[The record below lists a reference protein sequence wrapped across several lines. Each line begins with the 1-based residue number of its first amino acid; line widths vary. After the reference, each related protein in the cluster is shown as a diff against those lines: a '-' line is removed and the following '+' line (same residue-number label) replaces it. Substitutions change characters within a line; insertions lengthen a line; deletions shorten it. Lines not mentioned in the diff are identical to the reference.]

1 MRKNQNAE
9 SNIPVAEKHV
19 GNRLWKSGKV
29 WLSTAGL
36 TLVTLGTVGAVLVA
50 NAQAKTE
57 VTAPVKSSF
66 PAPPTNTTVNWENNK
81 PLFYVIDQNGT
92 EHPKPELTLGDG
104 EPAWCLG
111 LGVPLTN
118 NTTEVQR
125 SASNKILNALNDEQK
140 AVLNNTEFLGRKA
153 GDLEGYA
160 EAQYA
165 TYKLLDEAGVSQNQA
180 KDAIVKDNTLLH
192 DANKIKTGADN
203 LIKEAKKMRE
213 LPSFNSQII
222 QLLQG
227 TSKTITDFKG
237 VIGNFPYVKVNAKG
251 LKESIKGNDLT
262 LKADATTPLG
272 ETKNAVQLQSTA
284 MDSEDLPWYVFS
296 TDGDDSGA
304 QSQSVGATRDPSKAN
319 ASLNIN
325 VISLGE
331 TTLTKSDAD
340 TGNSETQGAAQL
352 KGAVFGLFRKSD
364 NKQVNWSEG
373 LKDYPL
379 TLTAGT
385 KADDTKVSI
394 KMGDDLK
401 AGVKNLNKSNSYY
414 WMETEAPEGYSLSTK
429 KIDVTFDSSSQF
441 DDKTSNYIDD
451 EKATDK
457 VNVFN
462 FMFTK
467 VQDVTGSYTGLN
479 GAEFQLIP
487 QEGTKGKT
495 ITATS
500 GTGTD
505 SNGYTVNGLTKFDGE
520 ANQKAGNPSK
530 DGIAEGHYHLHESK
544 TPKGLKPIDDVD
556 VSVTPIKDK
565 DGKITTYE
573 EKFTDLVT
581 NQVIDDVK
589 TPVDQMKD
597 NDILVNVNLGQFTDK
612 PETPVVP
619 TIKTKAH
626 VKDGSQTI
634 KAKDISDKTPMYDDV
649 ILTNAQ
655 QGEVQHGYLHR
666 IVKDEQGK
674 VVSDKIVAENKFVID
689 DATAK
694 KQEDEILAT
703 VDTSQDAKEP
713 SGYSVTYVWA
723 EKLNDSSDK
732 NEQAKHDDLNDKDE
746 TIVSPTGHTQVST
759 KMIDA
764 KTNQKFNDKYHAT
777 GLTEGESYTIKVNG
791 AWSKK
796 LNKVVPASGK
806 LTFKATAETM
816 DVDVPITIDA
826 HDLSNDDLTML
837 EELDD
842 FNGEMIVQNNNH
854 NDTNETVHVK
864 PTPPV
869 KPVTPTT
876 PSTTPAI
883 PKASLPTTGSS
894 TGDALMYGGMAVLL
908 VALGGTVYY
917 MKKKNSVEK

>member
-1 MRKNQNAE
+1 MRKNQN
-9 SNIPVAEKHV
+9 SQPNIPVAEKHV

-36 TLVTLGTVGAVLVA
+36 TLIALGTVGAVLVA

-57 VTAPVKSSF
+57 TTVTVKSSF

-118 NTTEVQR
+118 NTTEAQR

-140 AVLNNTEFLGRKA
+140 AVLNNVEFLGRKA
-153 GDLEGYA
+153 GNLEGYA

-165 TYKLLDEAGVSQNQA
+165 TYELLDEAGVSQNQA

-192 DANKIKTGADN
+192 DANAIKTGADN
-203 LIKEAKKMRE
+203 LIKEARKMRE
-213 LPSFNSQII
+213 LPSFNSQTI

-227 TSKTITDFKG
+227 TSKTITDSKG
-237 VIGNFPYVKVNAKG
+237 VLGNFPYVKVNVKG
-251 LKESIKGNDLT
+251 LTESIKGNDLT

-272 ETKNAVQLQSTA
+272 ETKNAVQLYNTGES
-284 MDSEDLPWYVFS
+284 SESLPWYVFS
-296 TDGDDSGA
+296 TDGDDSGS
-304 QSQSVGATRDPSKAN
+304 QSQSVGATQDPSQALS
-319 ASLNIN
+319 AFN
-325 VISLGE
+325 VKVIGLGE
-331 TTLTKSDAD
+331 ATLTKSDAD
-340 TGNSETQGAAQL
+340 TGNSQTQGAAQL
-352 KGAVFGLFRKSD
+352 KGVVFGLFRKSD
-364 NKQVNWSEG
+364 NKQVNWSDG

-385 KADDTKVSI
+385 KADDTKVAI

-401 AGVKNLNKSNSYY
+401 AGVKNLDKSNSYY

-429 KIDVTFDSSSQF
+429 KIDVTFDSSSKF
-441 DDKTSNYIDD
+441 DDKTSNYIAT
-451 EKATDK
+451 ETATDK

-462 FMFTK
+462 FMFDK
-467 VQDVTGSYTGLN
+467 VQDVNGSYTGLN

-544 TPKGLKPIDDVD
+544 TPKGLNPIDDVD

-589 TPVDQMKD
+589 TPVEQMKD
-597 NDILVNVNLGQFTDK
+597 NNVLVNVNLGQFTDK

-626 VKDGSQTI
+626 DKNNKQTL
-634 KAKDISDKTPMYDDV
+634 AETEISKETTMYDDV
-649 ILTNAQ
+649 ELTNAKAGQ
-655 QGEVQHGYLHR
+655 EQTSTLHR
-666 IVKDEQGK
+666 RVKDDSGK
-674 VVSDKIVAENKFVID
+674 VKDDKIVA
-689 DATAK
+689 TAK
-694 KQEDEILAT
+694 ATFDDKVEKSQENTIET
-703 VDTSQDAKEP
+703 KVDTTKDTKLPDTESAE
-713 SGYSVTYVWA
+713 YVWTQ
-723 EKLNDSSDK
+723 EIKQDGTVI
-732 NEQAKHDDLNDKDE
+732 AKHDDLDNQDE
-746 TIVSPTGHTQVST
+746 TIYVPKGHTQVAT
-759 KMIDA
+759 NEIEPKPNQTFPDNYYA
-764 KTNQKFNDKYHAT
+764 K
-777 GLTEGESYTIKVNG
+777 GLTVGETYTVKVIS
-791 AWSKK
+791 AWDNQAKK
-796 LNKVVPASGK
+796 EVPAKGE
-806 LTFKATAETM
+806 LTFKATATSM
-816 DVDVPITIDA
+816 TVQVPVTIDA
-826 HDLSNDDLTML
+826 SDLAGHDVTLL
-837 EELDD
+837 EELHDYSGNLIISNKD
-842 FNGEMIVQNNNH
+842 K
-854 NDTNETVHVK
+854 NDKKETVHVK
-864 PTPPV
+864 DVTPTPSSS
-869 KPVTPTT
+869 KPTT
-876 PSTTPAI
+876 PSTTPAT

-917 MKKKNSVEK
+917 MKKKKSIEK

>member
-1 MRKNQNAE
+1 MRKNQN
-9 SNIPVAEKHV
+9 SQPNIPVAEKHV

-36 TLVTLGTVGAVLVA
+36 TLIALGTVGAVLVA

-57 VTAPVKSSF
+57 TTATVKSSF

-118 NTTEVQR
+118 NTTEAQR

-140 AVLNNTEFLGRKA
+140 AVLNNAEFLGRKA

-180 KDAIVKDNTLLH
+180 KDAIAKDNTLLH

-213 LPSFNSQII
+213 LPSFNSQTI

-227 TSKTITDFKG
+227 TSKTITDSKG
-237 VIGNFPYVKVNAKG
+237 VLGNFPYVKVNAKG
-251 LKESIKGNDLT
+251 LTESIKGNDLT

-272 ETKNAVQLQSTA
+272 ETKNAVQLMSTA
-284 MDSEDLPWYVFS
+284 EDLSNLPWYVFS
-296 TDGDDSGA
+296 TDGDDSGS
-304 QSQSVGATRDPSKAN
+304 QSQSVGATQDPSKALS
-319 ASLNIN
+319 ALNIK
-325 VISLGE
+325 VIGLGE
-331 TTLTKSDAD
+331 ATLTKSDAD

-385 KADDTKVSI
+385 KADDTKVAI

-401 AGVKNLNKSNSYY
+401 VGVKNTDKSNKYY

-429 KIDVTFDSSSQF
+429 KIDVTFDSSSKF
-441 DDKTSNYIDD
+441 DEKTSNYIDD
-451 EKATDK
+451 ETATDK

-462 FMFTK
+462 FMFDK
-467 VQDVTGSYTGLN
+467 VQDVNGSYTGLN

-556 VSVTPIKDK
+556 ISVTPIKDK

-597 NDILVNVNLGQFTDK
+597 NNVLVNVNLGQFTDK
-612 PETPVVP
+612 PDTPVNPV
-619 TIKTKAH
+619 
-626 VKDGSQTI
+626 
-634 KAKDISDKTPMYDDV
+634 TP
-649 ILTNAQ
+649 
-655 QGEVQHGYLHR
+655 
-666 IVKDEQGK
+666 K
-674 VVSDKIVAENKFVID
+674 
-689 DATAK
+689 
-694 KQEDEILAT
+694 
-703 VDTSQDAKEP
+703 
-713 SGYSVTYVWA
+713 
-723 EKLNDSSDK
+723 
-732 NEQAKHDDLNDKDE
+732 
-746 TIVSPTGHTQVST
+746 GHTQVST
-759 KMIDA
+759 NEIEPKP
-764 KTNQKFNDKYHAT
+764 NQKVEDTYYAT
-777 GLTEGESYTIKVNG
+777 GLTIGETCTVKVKS
-791 AWSKK
+791 AWDKQ
-796 LNKVVPASGK
+796 LNKEVPAKGEV
-806 LTFKATAETM
+806 TFKATSESMTVKLSVTL
-816 DVDVPITIDA
+816 DGTGKEDHHLTLLE
-826 HDLSNDDLTML
+826 DLFDSKGN
-837 EELDD
+837 E
-842 FNGEMIVQNNNH
+842 IVKNEDH
-854 NDTNETVHVK
+854 TDIKETVHVK
-864 PTPPV
+864 KPEVPV
-869 KPVTPTT
+869 KPVTPVTPTT
-876 PSTTPAI
+876 PSTTPAT

-908 VALGGTVYY
+908 VALGGAVYY